1 MANNLPPPKMPPLPG
16 LGQPTERKMPPPEVQ
31 NAINI
36 SSMVTHANGLIAL
49 LAIEE
54 LGRLRHDLKLP
65 PLDLHAAADDLEFL
79 PPEFEKQAHPGVVAF
94 EKQARGLAA
103 AKLRAL
109 GDAQARGDA
118 EDTKDQG

>member
-16 LGQPTERKMPPPEVQ
+16 LGGSSQPKMPPPEVQ
-31 NAINI
+31 NAINLA
-36 SSMVTHANGLIAL
+36 SVVTHANGLIAL

-54 LGRLRHDLKLP
+54 LGRLRADLKLA
-65 PLDLHAAADDLEFL
+65 PLDLKAAAEDLEYL
-79 PPEFEKQAHPGVVAF
+79 PPEFMEQMHPGVVNF

-109 GDAQARGDA
+109 ADAQAK
-118 EDTKDQG
+118 EDS